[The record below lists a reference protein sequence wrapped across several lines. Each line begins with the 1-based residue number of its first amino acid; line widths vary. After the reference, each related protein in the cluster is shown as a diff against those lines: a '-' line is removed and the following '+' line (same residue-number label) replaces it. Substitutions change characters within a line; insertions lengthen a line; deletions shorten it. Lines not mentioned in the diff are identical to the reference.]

1 MDAKTMRTLGNHLVL
16 LADSMEK
23 KGGLGSE
30 AVIEKK
36 EKKKKK
42 KEKSETDVMT
52 PEMIRVTTMIE
63 EKNMLKMMKKMKI

>member
-1 MDAKTMRTLGNHLVL
+1 MRTLGNHLVL

-30 AVIEKK
+30 AVIEKKEKK

-63 EKNMLKMMKKMKI
+63 EKNMMKMMKKMKI